1 MIFSVISIHNIYT
14 EFVFILL
21 AATLAG
27 ILAIRLKQPLISG
40 YILVGLIIGPSVL
53 NWIHSTDNIHFLSE
67 MGLTLL
73 LFVVGLRLDLH
84 IIRQMGKV
92 AVIAGLAQIIITS
105 LLAFLLAI
113 SFGMPV
119 VTSVYIALALT
130 FSSTIIIVK
139 LLSDKKETDSL
150 QGRLAL
156 GILIMQDLTV
166 IVAMIVLSAVTTKSA
181 APIGY
186 LPLMMMAKGAAL
198 LLGMWI
204 LTFKILP
211 WLLKILSKSTELLV
225 LFGIALALAIAFL
238 SEYLGFGKEVGAF
251 LAGISLASTDYR
263 EILGAKLVSLRDFLL
278 IFFFIDLGSKL
289 EINNLGPQLFA
300 AIIFTIF
307 VLAVKPFI
315 ISTILSFMKYQK
327 RTGFMT
333 GIYLAQISEFSLIL
347 IAAGVKN
354 GHLDKDTTGF
364 ITLVTLLSIGFSSHM
379 IQSSQQLYSKIS
391 PYLRTKKNVKPL
403 EDTIE
408 VSSDIIIFGIG
419 EYGTNIANNL
429 TKHSRSITG
438 IDFDPQAVTIWKN
451 MEKSALLGD
460 AEDIDFINSISF
472 DNVKWVIST
481 ITDPVINTALMKILR
496 NSGYNGNIA
505 ITIRNRDEGAELQK
519 ISTSLLLVPYEDA
532 AVQASDLIIIT
543 EKQIQR
549 ENMDKLINSI
559 SEHYIVCG
567 FGRMGQQIVKDFR
580 RQGVSY
586 VVIEDN
592 PEQLPRLINE
602 NIPHIEGKASQDE
615 VLIKAGISRAKG
627 LIAVASSDEEN
638 VFIVLTSRGINKE
651 LDIVA
656 RSIRAEN
663 EDKLKRAGA
672 NRVISPYILGGRR
685 MAAAVIKPDIIDF
698 LDLIVHDDKF
708 NTEFAHIK
716 VTHGSTGIGVTL
728 RDIGLWQSCG
738 VTVLAIQKP
747 NDELIANPC
756 PETILCE
763 NDELIIMGSLRQ
775 IETAQEYLSHGGA
788 NAISNNCEAE

>member
-1 MIFSVISIHNIYT
+1 MFFSTIFINNVYT
-14 EFVFILL
+14 EFVIILL

-40 YILVGLIIGPSVL
+40 FILVGLIIGPSVL
-53 NWIHSTDNIHFLSE
+53 NWIRSSDNIHLLSE

-92 AVIAGLAQIIITS
+92 AVFAGLSQIVITS
-105 LLAFLLAI
+105 LLAFILAVLL
-113 SFGMPV
+113 GMPILK
-119 VTSVYIALALT
+119 SIYISLALT

-156 GILIMQDLTV
+156 GILIMQDLAV
-166 IVAMIVLSAVTTKSA
+166 IIALIILSAISTKSA
-181 APIGY
+181 TPTGY
-186 LPLMMMAKGAAL
+186 LPLLMLAKGAAL
-198 LLGMWI
+198 LFGMWI

-225 LFGIALALAIAFL
+225 LFGIALALTIAFI
-238 SEYLGFGKEVGAF
+238 SESLGFGKEVGAF

-263 EILGAKLVSLRDFLL
+263 EILGAKLISLRDFLL

-289 EINNLGPQLFA
+289 EINNLGPQLIA
-300 AIIFTIF
+300 AIVLTIF
-307 VLAVKPFI
+307 VLVVKPFI
-315 ISTILSFMKYQK
+315 ITVILSFMKYHR

-347 IAAGVKN
+347 IAVGVKN
-354 GHLDKDTTGF
+354 SHLDKDITGL
-364 ITLVTLLSIGFSSHM
+364 ITLITLLSIGFSSHM
-379 IQSSQQLYSKIS
+379 IQSAQLLYSKIS
-391 PYLRTKKNVKPL
+391 KYIKIKDSKRSPDEN
-403 EDTIE
+403 IE
-408 VSSDIIIFGIG
+408 VNSDTIIFGIG

-429 TKHSRSITG
+429 ISHGRNITG
-438 IDFDPQAVTIWKN
+438 IDFDPQAVSKWKN
-451 MEKSALLGD
+451 IDKTAILGD
-460 AEDIDFINSISF
+460 VEDIDFINSIPF
-472 DNVKWVIST
+472 DNVKWIVST
-481 ITDPVINTALMKILR
+481 ITNPSINATFMKILR
-496 NSGYNGNIA
+496 NTGYNCNIA
-505 ITIRNRDEGAELQK
+505 ITTRNREEGVELQQ
-519 ISTSLLLVPYEDA
+519 ISTSLVLVPYEDA
-532 AVQASDLIIIT
+532 AIQASDLIIST

-559 SEHYIVCG
+559 NNHYIVCG
-567 FGRMGQQIVKDFR
+567 YGRMGQQIVKDFR
-580 RQGVSY
+580 RQDVSY

-602 NIPHIEGKASQDE
+602 NIPHIEGKASQDD
-615 VLIKAGISRAKG
+615 VLIRAGISRAKG

-638 VFIVLTSRGINKE
+638 VFIVLTSRGINKH

-716 VTHGSTGIGVTL
+716 VNSDSIGIGINL
-728 RDIGLWQSCG
+728 KDLGLWQSCG

-747 NDELIANPC
+747 DNELIANPC

-763 NDELIIMGSLRQ
+763 NDELIIMGSLAQ
-775 IETAQEYLSHGGA
+775 IDTAQEYLSNGGTKT
-788 NAISNNCEAE
+788 ISDNCEA

>member
-1 MIFSVISIHNIYT
+1 
-14 EFVFILL
+14 
-21 AATLAG
+21 
-27 ILAIRLKQPLISG
+27 
-40 YILVGLIIGPSVL
+40 
-53 NWIHSTDNIHFLSE
+53 
-67 MGLTLL
+67 
-73 LFVVGLRLDLH
+73 
-84 IIRQMGKV
+84 
-92 AVIAGLAQIIITS
+92 
-105 LLAFLLAI
+105 
-113 SFGMPV
+113 
-119 VTSVYIALALT
+119 
-130 FSSTIIIVK
+130 
-139 LLSDKKETDSL
+139 
-150 QGRLAL
+150 
-156 GILIMQDLTV
+156 
-166 IVAMIVLSAVTTKSA
+166 
-181 APIGY
+181 
-186 LPLMMMAKGAAL
+186 
-198 LLGMWI
+198 
-204 LTFKILP
+204 
-211 WLLKILSKSTELLV
+211 
-225 LFGIALALAIAFL
+225 
-238 SEYLGFGKEVGAF
+238 
-251 LAGISLASTDYR
+251 
-263 EILGAKLVSLRDFLL
+263 
-278 IFFFIDLGSKL
+278 
-289 EINNLGPQLFA
+289 
-300 AIIFTIF
+300 
-307 VLAVKPFI
+307 
-315 ISTILSFMKYQK
+315 
-327 RTGFMT
+327 
-333 GIYLAQISEFSLIL
+333 
-347 IAAGVKN
+347 
-354 GHLDKDTTGF
+354 
-364 ITLVTLLSIGFSSHM
+364 
-379 IQSSQQLYSKIS
+379 
-391 PYLRTKKNVKPL
+391 
-403 EDTIE
+403 
-408 VSSDIIIFGIG
+408 
-419 EYGTNIANNL
+419 
-429 TKHSRSITG
+429 
-438 IDFDPQAVTIWKN
+438 
-451 MEKSALLGD
+451 
-460 AEDIDFINSISF
+460 
-472 DNVKWVIST
+472 
-481 ITDPVINTALMKILR
+481 
-496 NSGYNGNIA
+496 
-505 ITIRNRDEGAELQK
+505 
-519 ISTSLLLVPYEDA
+519 
-532 AVQASDLIIIT
+532 
-543 EKQIQR
+543 
-549 ENMDKLINSI
+549 MDKLINSI